1 MKAKCITTVDTTT
14 VSYISRV
21 AFPGRGAPATDR
33 KGSIRQRKPVPC
45 DPAVLMRI
53 ELDAA
58 PAVENQ
64 DGTVVLGV
72 SRPVVARNTNLAE
85 TTPAALHLVADPKG
99 GTAVGGGGQQCAKS
113 GAIDVEDGKQ
123 FVAWVAP
130 KPDQRSVRGA

>member
-14 VSYISRV
+14 VSYISRLPFQV
-21 AFPGRGAPATDR
+21 AASSLTRRFT
-33 KGSIRQRKPVPC
+33 RQRKPVPC

-72 SRPVVARNTNLAE
+72 SRPVVAWNTNLLKQRQRVA
-85 TTPAALHLVADPKG
+85 PVADPKG
-99 GTAVGGGGQQCAKS
+99 GTAVGGGGIS
-113 GAIDVEDGKQ
+113 N
-123 FVAWVAP
+123 AP
-130 KPDQRSVRGA
+130 NLVR